1 MYPPLL
7 DPDEE
12 PAVVVVPD
20 VVADEDEEVLEED
33 MMIETR
39 SSLWISRIQGYGFGV
54 EGIVS
59 SRLKYSCKMW
69 VRACQVRYRVGC
81 REIFG

>member
-20 VVADEDEEVLEED
+20 VVVDDEEVLEED

-39 SSLWISRIQGYGFGV
+39 SSLLAIEGPGVWIWSRGYC
-54 EGIVS
+54 E
-59 SRLKYSCKMW
+59 LE
-69 VRACQVRYRVGC
+69 AQV
-81 REIFG
+81 